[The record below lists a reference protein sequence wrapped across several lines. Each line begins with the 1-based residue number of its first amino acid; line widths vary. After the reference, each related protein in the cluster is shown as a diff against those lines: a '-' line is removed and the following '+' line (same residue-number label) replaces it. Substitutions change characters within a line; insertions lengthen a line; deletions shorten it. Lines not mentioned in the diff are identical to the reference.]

1 MKTSSDKN
9 ARFSPRHMQYLAKKR
24 RSNIAINCCRVG
36 VLLIVIALWELLA
49 ATGAIDSFITSS
61 PSRIA
66 QTLADLASGGEL
78 FRHSAVTL
86 LETLAGFFIATVA
99 GTLIA
104 IALWWCAPLRRV
116 LEPHLI
122 VLNALPKIALG
133 PIIIIW
139 IGSGYGAIVFMAV
152 LICIIITVISVLSG
166 FLQTDKGKLM
176 LMDTLNA
183 TKWQKLTMLVL
194 PANTPTIVAAL
205 KINVG
210 LSWVGSIMGEYLVSR
225 AGLGYLI
232 IYGGQVFDL
241 DLVMTSTIVL
251 CLLAAAMYA
260 FVALFERAIAKKF
273 NAKN

>member
-1 MKTSSDKN
+1 MTKRNGKN
-9 ARFSPRHMQYLAKKR
+9 AQYSPDHLQYLAKIR
-24 RSNIAINCCRVG
+24 RGKIAVNCCRVG
-36 VLLIVIALWELLA
+36 VLLAAVAMWELLA

-66 QTLADLASGGEL
+66 ATLADLIADGSL
-78 FRHSAVTL
+78 FKHAAVTL
-86 LETLAGFFIATVA
+86 METLAGFFIATIA

-104 IALWWCAPLRRV
+104 IALWWCAPLRKV

-139 IGSGYGAIVFMAV
+139 IGSGYGAIIFMAV

-166 FLQTDKGKLM
+166 FLQTDAGKLM
-176 LMDTLNA
+176 LLDTMNA
-183 TKWQKLTMLVL
+183 SKWQKLTLLVL
-194 PANTPTIVAAL
+194 PANAPTIIAAL

-251 CLLAAAMYA
+251 CVLAAAMYA
-260 FVALFERAIAKKF
+260 FVAVIERAAAKKF
-273 NAKN
+273 NAKD